1 MMKGFDLELL
11 NANKEAHPKTYNAA
25 YEKAIEDEIKKKY
38 SVERELSIL
47 RQRDRKP
54 AEYAEYDAYVE
65 ECKRKVK
72 KAFGIEEVS
81 DEIQDT

>member
-1 MMKGFDLELL
+1 MINGFDLELL
-11 NANKEAHPKTYNAA
+11 NANKDKNPETFNAV

-54 AEYAEYDAYVE
+54 LEYAEYDAYVE

-72 KAFGIEEVS
+72 VAFGIEEVANE
-81 DEIQDT
+81 DNAV

>member
-11 NANKEAHPKTYNAA
+11 NANKEVHPETYNAT

-65 ECKRKVK
+65 ECKRRVK
-72 KAFGIEEVS
+72 KAFGMEVT
-81 DEIQDT
+81 DEIPT

>member
-1 MMKGFDLELL
+1 MIKGFDLELL
-11 NANKEAHPKTYNAA
+11 NANKEKHPEAYNAT
-25 YEKAIEDEIKKKY
+25 YEKAIEEEIKKKY

-54 AEYAEYDAYVE
+54 TEYAEYDAYVE

-72 KAFGIEEVS
+72 VAFGMEVEN
-81 DEIQDT
+81 EIQTD

>member
-1 MMKGFDLELL
+1 MIKGFDLELL
-11 NANKEAHPKTYNAA
+11 NANKEKNPEAYNAV
-25 YEKAIEDEIKKKY
+25 YEKAIEHEIKKKY

-54 AEYAEYDAYVE
+54 TEYAEYDAYVE

-72 KAFGIEEVS
+72 AAFGMEV
-81 DEIQDT
+81 